1 MIPVAKITRFVFDD
15 PSTRPPHFE
24 VVGVIHLTGQ
34 EAAHANG
41 LIPPEN
47 YSVAMWDEEESA
59 WRSDFGS
66 VERRLNEDADFIFW
80 LPFAAEVEDE
90 VVEYLE
96 EAGVFEE

>member
-1 MIPVAKITRFVFDD
+1 MTKSTRFVFDD
-15 PSTRPPHFE
+15 PTTHPPHLE

-47 YSVAMWDEEESA
+47 YGVAMWDSEENT
-59 WRSDFGS
+59 WRADDSS
-66 VERRLNEDADFIFW
+66 IERRLNRDADFIFW
-80 LPFAAEVEDE
+80 VPFATEVEDE
-90 VVEYLE
+90 VVECLE